1 MRGAW
6 RPVRSIC
13 ARRRRLQA
21 RCESVPG
28 AKSRSCCPRGV
39 YSIGPVAMVP
49 AGFRL
54 EFAPFDPGLW
64 AQIRR
69 WGIILMNA
77 KSSKAL
83 RSGACGVAG
92 PAAMAVILALCLPV
106 AAPAAGAE
114 GNEKSGK
121 EVVNAECASC
131 HATGVEGAPRIGD
144 RQVWS
149 QLASHGLSS
158 LTAHALNGIRKMP
171 AHGGHPNLTDL
182 EITRA
187 ITYMVNQSGGK
198 WVEPISRESPP
209 AARTGEEIVKAQCSK
224 CHQAGVGGA
233 PRIGDRDA
241 WIPRLKQGLDTLVQS
256 AIRGHG
262 GMPARG
268 GMANLTDSEL
278 KDAVIYLF
286 RGPVSPGKP

>member
-1 MRGAW
+1 
-6 RPVRSIC
+6 
-13 ARRRRLQA
+13 
-21 RCESVPG
+21 
-28 AKSRSCCPRGV
+28 
-39 YSIGPVAMVP
+39 
-49 AGFRL
+49 
-54 EFAPFDPGLW
+54 
-64 AQIRR
+64 
-69 WGIILMNA
+69 MNA
-77 KSSKAL
+77 ESSKVL
-83 RSGACGVAG
+83 RAGACGAAG
-92 PAAMAVILALCLPV
+92 PAAIAVFLALCLAV
-106 AAPAAGAE
+106 AQSAAGAE
-114 GNEKSGK
+114 GKELSGK
-121 EVVNAECASC
+121 QVVDAECASC
-131 HATGVEGAPRIGD
+131 HGAGAQPVQGAQGAPIIGD

-158 LTAHALNGIRKMP
+158 LTAHALSGIRKMP

-209 AARTGEEIVKAQCSK
+209 AARSGEEVVNAQCAK
-224 CHQAGVGGA
+224 CHEAGVGGA

-241 WIPRLKQGLDTLVQS
+241 WVPRLKQGLDTLVQS

-278 KDAVIYLF
+278 KDAIIYLF
-286 RGPVSPGKP
+286 RGPTSSGKP

>member
-1 MRGAW
+1 L
-6 RPVRSIC
+6 I
-13 ARRRRLQA
+13 
-21 RCESVPG
+21 
-28 AKSRSCCPRGV
+28 
-39 YSIGPVAMVP
+39 
-49 AGFRL
+49 
-54 EFAPFDPGLW
+54 
-64 AQIRR
+64 
-69 WGIILMNA
+69 NA
-77 KSSKAL
+77 KSSNAL
-83 RSGACGVAG
+83 RSGARGVAG
-92 PAAMAVILALCLPV
+92 PAAIAVFLALCLPV
-106 AAPAAGAE
+106 AQSAAGAE
-114 GNEKSGK
+114 GRELSGK
-121 EVVNAECASC
+121 DVVDAECASC
-131 HATGVEGAPRIGD
+131 HAAGAQAVPGAQGAPRIGD

-209 AARTGEEIVKAQCSK
+209 SSRSGEEIVNAQCSK
-224 CHQAGVGGA
+224 CHHAGVGGA

-241 WIPRLKQGLDTLVQS
+241 WVPRLKQGLDSLVWS

-268 GMANLTDSEL
+268 GMANLTDGEL
-278 KDAVIYLF
+278 KDAIIYLF
-286 RGPVSPGKP
+286 RGPVSSGKP